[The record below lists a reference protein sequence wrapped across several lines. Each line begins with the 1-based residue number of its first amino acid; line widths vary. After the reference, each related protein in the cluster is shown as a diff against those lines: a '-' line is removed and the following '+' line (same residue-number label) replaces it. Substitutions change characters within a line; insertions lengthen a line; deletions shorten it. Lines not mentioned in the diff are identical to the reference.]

1 LSCNYDAFPLIA
13 MTDQQAI
20 ANNVEGLD
28 SERVK
33 AVVLDWLS
41 RTGGSLSDFERLL
54 ESEPRNADAVALEY
68 GQFDETL
75 AFQVMTEAEMVESSL
90 QVLEEY
96 KRTGNGVPHEQV
108 REWLDS
114 LGTDQPRP
122 CPK

>member
-1 LSCNYDAFPLIA
+1 

-20 ANNVEGLD
+20 ASNVEALD

-41 RTGGSLSDFERLL
+41 RTRGSLSDFERLL

-108 REWLDS
+108 REN
-114 LGTDQPRP
+114 RP
-122 CPK
+122 N

>member
-1 LSCNYDAFPLIA
+1 

-20 ANNVEGLD
+20 ANHVKALD

-33 AVVLDWLS
+33 ALVLNWLS
-41 RTGGSLSDFERLL
+41 GTSGSLSDFERLL
-54 ESEPRNADAVALEY
+54 TSELHSTDVAALEY
-68 GQFDETL
+68 GRLDETL
-75 AFQVMTEAEMVESSL
+75 VFHPMTEAEMVESSL

-96 KRTGNGVPHEQV
+96 KRTGNGVSHERV

-114 LGTDQPRP
+114 LGSEQPRS